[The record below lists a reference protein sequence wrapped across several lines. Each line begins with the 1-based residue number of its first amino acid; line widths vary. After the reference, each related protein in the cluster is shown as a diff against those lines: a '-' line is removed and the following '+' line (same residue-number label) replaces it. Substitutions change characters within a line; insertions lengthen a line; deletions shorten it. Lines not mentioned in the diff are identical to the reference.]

1 MLAIVNFI
9 EGLNAFYFSSEMT
22 KSINDKRY
30 KAMFIIYI
38 HIYVCGCVWG
48 GVKRIHEYAY
58 ARNIQI
64 CFIK

>member
-38 HIYVCGCVWG
+38 HIYVCGCVCGG
-48 GVKRIHEYAY
+48 GVLSAY
-58 ARNIQI
+58 MNMHMLEIYK
-64 CFIK
+64 FVL